1 MMLGTNETWYGWMD
15 EGLNVYM
22 NALSDADLRGTVANY
37 DGAGQSYGR
46 QSGDLDEPTLM
57 WPSNNSGSMYGFQ
70 AYSKATLM
78 LSMLGGIVGD
88 DEVQRAMREYT
99 EAWQFKHPSPWDF
112 VFSMSNSLKVELGWF
127 WYYWLWTTESVNG
140 SIENVTNADST
151 QTVMIKQAGQMPAP
165 VVIQVDF
172 AADGPELKPA
182 PDN

>member
-1 MMLGTNETWYGWMD
+1 
-15 EGLNVYM
+15 
-22 NALSDADLRGTVANY
+22 
-37 DGAGQSYGR
+37 
-46 QSGDLDEPTLM
+46 
-57 WPSNNSGSMYGFQ
+57 
-70 AYSKATLM
+70 
-78 LSMLGGIVGD
+78 MLGGIVGD

-172 AADGPELKPA
+172 AADGPELKPVSNA
-182 PDN
+182 KILETGSAILTWPVDVWFDGARTFEAKFDFGARKIQRITLDPKRRFPDSNPQDNVWPRE